1 MVWFSGRYLQSNDYP
16 GTSCISCLRRE
27 MITRQDIRDRD
38 KAYGQW
44 MEGGWIEELMVM
56 TFQRA

>member
-1 MVWFSGRYLQSNDYP
+1 
-16 GTSCISCLRRE
+16 